1 MEDTSSSICNSY
13 TELAEVFRMTGGL
26 LFRGLTSAQ
35 EYVHFVQPVLQ
46 LQLKFRSISRQSSQR
61 CPQQYKKIHFNVNF
75 IGFEYMNNCCFSMK
89 HCNSPLQNNQFAGRA
104 ALKKNPMYVCIFLRG
119 QIDFFLLDR
128 DSDSSIAILTMS
140 YFTRTFR

>member
-61 CPQQYKKIHFNVNF
+61 GPQQYKKIHFNVNF
-75 IGFEYMNNCCFSMK
+75 IGFEYTCMNNCCFSMN

-104 ALKKNPMYVCIFLRG
+104 ALKKVQCMSVYSFADKLISFCWTVIR
-119 QIDFFLLDR
+119 IRKLL
-128 DSDSSIAILTMS
+128 
-140 YFTRTFR
+140 Y

>member
-13 TELAEVFRMTGGL
+13 TGLAEVFRMAGGL

-35 EYVHFVQPVLQ
+35 ENVHFVQPVLQ

-75 IGFEYMNNCCFSMK
+75 IGFEYMNNCCFSMN
-89 HCNSPLQNNQFAGRA
+89 HCNSPLQNNQFAGWA
-104 ALKKNPMYVCIFLRG
+104 AMKKIQCMSVYSLADKLISFCWTVIRIR
-119 QIDFFLLDR
+119 QLL
-128 DSDSSIAILTMS
+128 
-140 YFTRTFR
+140 Y

>member
-75 IGFEYMNNCCFSMK
+75 IGFEYMNNCCFSTK
-89 HCNSPLQNNQFAGRA
+89 HCNSPLQNNQFAGSA
-104 ALKKNPMYVCIFLRG
+104 AQKKIQCMSVYSFADKLISFCWTVIRIR
-119 QIDFFLLDR
+119 QLL
-128 DSDSSIAILTMS
+128 
-140 YFTRTFR
+140 Y

>member
-46 LQLKFRSISRQSSQR
+46 LQHKFRSISRQSSQR

-89 HCNSPLQNNQFAGRA
+89 HCNSPLQNNQFAGKA
-104 ALKKNPMYVCIFLRG
+104 ALKKIQCTCMSVYSFADKLISFCWTVIRIR
-119 QIDFFLLDR
+119 QLL
-128 DSDSSIAILTMS
+128 
-140 YFTRTFR
+140 Y